1 MRATNRRGLLIR
13 HLLCHCAFTCFFWK
27 ASRANM
33 AQPQWILDSQ
43 KQIVQAVAEG
53 GILVDVMCS
62 LSVFVVFW
70 LNLNRSCFVQF
81 NLFSSCHCCNLVR
94 KRVRYFGALVN
105 QGKLLEVGDDRCS
118 QKLYPWLLESP
129 DKMLA
134 LLISL
139 FAQRRTSF
147 NSYLERVAWI
157 IKILPRPRQKCRKI
171 PPRNQI

>member
-1 MRATNRRGLLIR
+1 MQQTGEAYWFGICSVIAHSLAFFER
-13 HLLCHCAFTCFFWK
+13 HHAPTWLSLNEYWIHRSKLCGQWQKAVFWL
-27 ASRANM
+27 M
-33 AQPQWILDSQ
+33 WCVLYQ
-43 KQIVQAVAEG
+43 
-53 GILVDVMCS
+53 
-62 LSVFVVFW
+62 VFVVFW

>member
-1 MRATNRRGLLIR
+1 MQQTGEVYRFGIGSVIVHSLAFLERHHVPPWLSLNEYWIQRNELCGQWQKAVFWLIWCV
-13 HLLCHCAFTCFFWK
+13 LF
-27 ASRANM
+27 
-33 AQPQWILDSQ
+33 Q
-43 KQIVQAVAEG
+43 
-53 GILVDVMCS
+53 
-62 LSVFVVFW
+62 VFVVFW

-81 NLFSSCHCCNLVR
+81 NLFSSCHCFNLVR

-105 QGKLLEVGDDRCS
+105 QGKLLEVGDKRCS
-118 QKLYPWLLESP
+118 QKLRLWLLESP

-139 FAQRRTSF
+139 FALRRTSF
-147 NSYLERVAWI
+147 NSYLERAAWI